1 MFSSGIVH
9 RRTIVSF
16 TGDTEAGDENLSAGN
31 QREAPEESPTQLTE
45 DVAPV
50 RLSSPRVIG
59 LDTMVNDEAG
69 VAVDGEEA
77 EEDDAHKT
85 TKERRRRDLRKA

>member
-1 MFSSGIVH
+1 VH
-9 RRTIVSF
+9 PK
-16 TGDTEAGDENLSAGN
+16 GDTEAGDENLSAGT
-31 QREAPEESPTQLTE
+31 QREASEESPTQLTE

-50 RLSSPRVIG
+50 RLSSPWVLG

-69 VAVDGEEA
+69 VAVDGEEEEA
-77 EEDDAHKT
+77 EKDDAHKT